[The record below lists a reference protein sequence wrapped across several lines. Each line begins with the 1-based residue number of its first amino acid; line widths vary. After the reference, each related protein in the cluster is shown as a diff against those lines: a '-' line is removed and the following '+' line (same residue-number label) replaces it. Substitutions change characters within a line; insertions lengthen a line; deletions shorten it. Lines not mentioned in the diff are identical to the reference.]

1 LHIRTTA
8 YPSIAVKQ
16 ERLKKKNAK
25 KPKQPTAA
33 GEAFTATLFAP

>member
-1 LHIRTTA
+1 LLALT
-8 YPSIAVKQ
+8 VKQ
-16 ERLKKKNAK
+16 ERLKKKSAK